1 MKQRT
6 QRWTIG
12 RQIVAGFIAIL
23 VLTGACV
30 AVAVAALGDLRT
42 AKDRV
47 NDQDMS
53 LIVGANALQA
63 LLAEKSGEVRT
74 MLLTGDV
81 SSRERLSELD
91 KEIETTL
98 DTLADTSVTDAGRRH
113 VEEIRTDA
121 ARWDEVV
128 NAVLDEADDATSDE
142 LAMRATAQLDPAFQ
156 NALSAAERLVSLQ
169 EKRIAQRTEAADDA
183 ADRASLVIV
192 TIGVGAVIVGSVL
205 ALIVVRR
212 VNGRLTEMS
221 LTVDSA
227 AAQIVASSTQQAAG
241 AAEQATSVQETVVT
255 VEELSQAAGQSAERA
270 RSVADAVQESAEDAE
285 KAKAVLRRSDEAM
298 SDIRGQVELIAE
310 TVNTL
315 AQRARAIS
323 DIVASVNEI
332 SDQTHLLALNAS
344 IEAARAGEHGQGF
357 AVVAAEVRS
366 LADQARHA
374 TGQVVTIL
382 GQIQDGTT
390 TAVLATEQ
398 GIASVEVGTVRVAEA
413 AATMQRLV
421 DSSAGSAMA
430 SEQIAAS
437 SLQQAAATTQI
448 SDAVRNIDDV
458 TEQNVASAQQLE
470 QAAHSLSSLAGELK
484 ALIGIA

>member
-12 RQIVAGFIAIL
+12 RQIVVGFIAIL

-47 NDQDMS
+47 IDQDVA
-53 LIVGANALQA
+53 LVRGANSLEALIAQ
-63 LLAEKSGEVRT
+63 KSVVVRT
-74 MLLTGDV
+74 MLLTRDF
-81 SSRERLSELD
+81 SSRERISELD
-91 KEIETTL
+91 NEIDAKL
-98 DTLADTSVTDAGRRH
+98 DTLADTSVTDTGRRH
-113 VEEIRTDA
+113 VDEIRADA
-121 ARWDEVV
+121 ARWNEVV
-128 NAVLDEADDATSDE
+128 RALLDDAANATSEE
-142 LAMRATAQLDPAFQ
+142 LAMRATANLDPAFQ
-156 NALSAAERLVSLQ
+156 DVLSASERLVSFQ
-169 EKRIAQRTEAADDA
+169 ERRIAQRTEAADDA

-192 TIGVGAVIVGSVL
+192 AIGVGAVIAGSVL
-205 ALIVVRR
+205 ALVVVRR
-212 VNGRLTEMS
+212 VNGRLSEMS

-270 RSVADAVQESAEDAE
+270 RSVADAVQESAEAAE
-285 KAKAVLRRSDEAM
+285 VAKGVLLKSDEAM
-298 SDIRGQVELIAE
+298 AEIRGQVELIAE

-315 AQRARAIS
+315 ARRARAIS
-323 DIVASVNEI
+323 DIIASVSDI

-366 LADQARHA
+366 LADQARQA
-374 TGQVVTIL
+374 TSQVGTIL
-382 GQIQDGTT
+382 GEIQDGTT
-390 TAVLATEQ
+390 TAVLATEE
-398 GIASVEVGTVRVAEA
+398 GIASVEVGVERVAEA
-413 AATMQRLV
+413 AATMQRLAE
-421 DSSAGSAMA
+421 SSAASAMA

-448 SDAVRNIDDV
+448 SDAVRNIDEV

-470 QAAHSLSSLAGELK
+470 QAAHSLSALAGDLK
-484 ALIGIA
+484 ALVGIA